1 MDDDL
6 RMLKSLRR
14 ILEADGHRVTVADGG
29 QAGIDTFIAATQR
42 HEPFAIVFADVGMP
56 NVDGRKVA
64 AAIKAASPLTPIV
77 LVTGWDQNMRAGEDL
92 PLYVDRLLGKP
103 PDMEQLRTAIAM
115 LTANPAS

>member
-1 MDDDL
+1 
-6 RMLKSLRR
+6 
-14 ILEADGHRVTVADGG
+14 
-29 QAGIDTFIAATQR
+29 
-42 HEPFAIVFADVGMP
+42 
-56 NVDGRKVA
+56 VDGRKVA

-103 PDMEQLRTAIAM
+103 PDMEALRTAIAM